1 MSREKIDG
9 KEIAAF
15 VGIDWADGEH
25 EVCLKPCDGG
35 PIESLRLK
43 QTPEALSEW
52 AHSLRDRF
60 GGRKIALAVELH
72 KGPLVYGLMSY
83 EWLVLYPIN
92 PKALSN
98 YRGAFSVS
106 GAKCDRSD
114 AELLMDLVYSHRDKV
129 REWAPEDERT
139 RQLRMLV
146 EHRRG
151 VVDEVTRLTNRL
163 RSVLK
168 DYYPQA
174 LTLAGDLKSEQ
185 ALDFLTTWATLEK
198 LKRAMVSTIEKFYHQ
213 HRMRNKE
220 KLLERLAYIRA
231 AKPLTRDQAVVKA
244 SVSKVRIIVGQLR
257 VLLKGIAEL
266 DRDIQELF
274 EQHPDREVF
283 TSFPC
288 AGPVLAPRLASAF
301 GTDRGRWNDAD
312 EIEKFSGIAPVTR
325 SSGQTRVVEKR
336 LACPKFV
343 RQTFMEYAAQSLKK
357 SQWARCYYRGM
368 RTKGVKH
375 QSAVRALA
383 YKLIRILFAC
393 WKERAPYSE
402 ATYQAALVRANS
414 PLVSRLAST

>member
-1 MSREKIDG
+1 MSRENIDA
-9 KEIAAF
+9 KEIAAC

-25 EVCLKPCDGG
+25 EVCLKACDGG
-35 PIESLRLK
+35 PLESRCLK

-52 AHSLRDRF
+52 AHSLRERF
-60 GGRKIALAVELH
+60 GGRKIALAVELR
-72 KGPLVYGLMSY
+72 KGPLIYGLMSY

-98 YRGAFSVS
+98 YRGTFSVS

-114 AELLMDLVYSHRDKV
+114 AELLMDLVYSHRDRL
-129 REWAPEDERT
+129 REWVPEDERT
-139 RQLRMLV
+139 RELRMLV

-174 LTLAGDLKSEQ
+174 LTFAGDLKSEQ
-185 ALDFLTTWATLEK
+185 ALDFLTTWQTLEK
-198 LKRAMVSTIEKFYHQ
+198 LKSAKPPTIEKFYHQ
-213 HRMRNKE
+213 HGVRNKE
-220 KLLERLAYIRA
+220 KLGERLADIRA
-231 AKPLTRDQAVVKA
+231 AKPLTRDHAVVKA
-244 SVSKVRIIVGQLR
+244 SVLKVRIIVGQLR
-257 VLLKGIAEL
+257 VLLKGIADL
-266 DRDIQELF
+266 DHEIEELF
-274 EQHPDREVF
+274 EQHPDRELF

-301 GTDRGRWNDAD
+301 GTDRGRWEGAQ
-312 EIEKFSGIAPVTR
+312 EIESFSGIAPVTR

-343 RQTFMEYAAQSLKK
+343 RQTFIEYAAQSLKK
-357 SQWARCYYRGM
+357 SQWARCYYQGM
-368 RTKGVKH
+368 RAKGVKH
-375 QSAVRALA
+375 QAAVRALA
-383 YKLIRILFAC
+383 FKWIRILYAC

-402 ATYQAALVRANS
+402 AAYQAALVRANS